1 MNIFSNTYAVFFVNG
16 LIYATEISRALRE
29 RERAKESR
37 SYREVS
43 GGD

>member
-29 RERAKESR
+29 RERELR
-37 SYREVS
+37 NREAT
-43 GGD
+43 GR